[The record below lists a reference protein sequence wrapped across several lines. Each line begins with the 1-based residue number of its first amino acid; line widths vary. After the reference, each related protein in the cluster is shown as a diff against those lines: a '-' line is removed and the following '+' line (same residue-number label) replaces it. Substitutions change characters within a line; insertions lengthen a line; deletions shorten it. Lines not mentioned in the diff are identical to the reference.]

1 MFLLLRLEF
10 LSDLDS
16 LLQQLRNNLNETT
29 TARIEASAIHVT
41 VHSRLYDNITQ
52 TLNMVARDASTV
64 LLMGQ
69 NFSELAEINSQEA
82 MDVSAG
88 LERVETELRDVVEL
102 ANGALNEAAE
112 AQNISQRVTQLIQ
125 EIQVKCCLGL

>member
-1 MFLLLRLEF
+1 
-10 LSDLDS
+10 LDS

-29 TARIEASAIHVT
+29 TARIEASAIHIT

-52 TLNMVARDASTV
+52 TLNVVARDASTV

-88 LERVETELRDVVEL
+88 LERVETGLRDVVEL

-112 AQNISQRVTQLIQ
+112 AQNNSQRVTQLIQ

>member
-1 MFLLLRLEF
+1 M
-10 LSDLDS
+10 DS

-29 TARIEASAIHVT
+29 TARIEASAIHIT

-88 LERVETELRDVVEL
+88 LERVETGLRDVVEL
-102 ANGALNEAAE
+102 ANGALNEATE
-112 AQNISQRVTQLIQ
+112 AQNNSQRVTQLIQ
-125 EIQVKCCLGL
+125 EIQVKCCLGLS

>member
-1 MFLLLRLEF
+1 M
-10 LSDLDS
+10 DS

-29 TARIEASAIHVT
+29 TARIEASAIHIT
-41 VHSRLYDNITQ
+41 VQSRLYDNITQ

-88 LERVETELRDVVEL
+88 LERVEIGLRDVVEL

-112 AQNISQRVTQLIQ
+112 AQNNSQRVTQLIQ

>member
-1 MFLLLRLEF
+1 M
-10 LSDLDS
+10 DS

-88 LERVETELRDVVEL
+88 LERVETGLRDVVEL
-102 ANGALNEAAE
+102 ANGALNEAVE

>member
-1 MFLLLRLEF
+1 M
-10 LSDLDS
+10 DS

-29 TARIEASAIHVT
+29 TARIEASAIHIA

-88 LERVETELRDVVEL
+88 LERVETGLRDVVEL

-112 AQNISQRVTQLIQ
+112 AQNNSQRVTQLIQ

>member
-1 MFLLLRLEF
+1 M
-10 LSDLDS
+10 DS
-16 LLQQLRNNLNETT
+16 LLQQLRNNLNETM
-29 TARIEASAIHVT
+29 TARIEASAIHIT

-88 LERVETELRDVVEL
+88 LERVETGLRDVVEL

-112 AQNISQRVTQLIQ
+112 AQNNSQRVTQLIQ

>member
-1 MFLLLRLEF
+1 M
-10 LSDLDS
+10 DS

-29 TARIEASAIHVT
+29 TARIEASAIHIT

-52 TLNMVARDASTV
+52 TLNVVARDASTV

-82 MDVSAG
+82 MEVSVG
-88 LERVETELRDVVEL
+88 LERVETGLRDVVEL
-102 ANGALNEAAE
+102 ANGALDEAAE
-112 AQNISQRVTQLIQ
+112 AQNNSQIVTRLIQ
-125 EIQVKCCLGL
+125 EIQVNMLSGFVIGTMG

>member
-1 MFLLLRLEF
+1 M
-10 LSDLDS
+10 DS

-29 TARIEASAIHVT
+29 TARIEASAIHIT

-82 MDVSAG
+82 MAVSAG
-88 LERVETELRDVVEL
+88 LERVETGLRDVVEL

-112 AQNISQRVTQLIQ
+112 AQNNSQRVTQLIQ

>member
-1 MFLLLRLEF
+1 M
-10 LSDLDS
+10 DS

>member
-1 MFLLLRLEF
+1 M
-10 LSDLDS
+10 DS

-29 TARIEASAIHVT
+29 TARIEASAIHIT

-88 LERVETELRDVVEL
+88 LERVETGLRDVVEL

-112 AQNISQRVTQLIQ
+112 AQNNSQRVTQLIQ
-125 EIQVKCCLGL
+125 EIQVKYCLGL

>member
-1 MFLLLRLEF
+1 M
-10 LSDLDS
+10 DS

-29 TARIEASAIHVT
+29 TARIEASAIHIT

-88 LERVETELRDVVEL
+88 LERVETGLRDVVEL

-112 AQNISQRVTQLIQ
+112 AQNNSQRVTQLIQ

>member
-1 MFLLLRLEF
+1 
-10 LSDLDS
+10 LDS

-29 TARIEASAIHVT
+29 TARIEASAIHIT
-41 VHSRLYDNITQ
+41 IHSHLYDNITQ

-64 LLMGQ
+64 LLMGR

-88 LERVETELRDVVEL
+88 LERAETGLRDVVEL

-112 AQNISQRVTQLIQ
+112 AQNNSQRVTQLIQ

>member
-1 MFLLLRLEF
+1 M
-10 LSDLDS
+10 DS

-29 TARIEASAIHVT
+29 TARIEASAIHIT

-52 TLNMVARDASTV
+52 TLNVVARDASTV

-82 MDVSAG
+82 MEVSVG
-88 LERVETELRDVVEL
+88 LERVETGLRDVVEL
-102 ANGALNEAAE
+102 ANGALDEAAE
-112 AQNISQRVTQLIQ
+112 AQNNSQIVTRLIQ
-125 EIQVKCCLGL
+125 EIQVNCCLGL